1 MEKGSDGPDLTLN
14 LFLRFPDPVSF
25 VNTPYILRLSASF
38 RDPCSLYGGV
48 RMSSVSVS
56 GPVPPSCTERWRK
69 PETDRN
75 FLREACPL
83 LRRIGVKDPDELSGC
98 RGGACALVKR
108 EAGWRPKDY
117 FAESR

>member
-1 MEKGSDGPDLTLN
+1 MEKGSDGPDLTFN

-25 VNTPYILRLSASF
+25 VNTPDTLRLSASF

-75 FLREACPL
+75 FLIE
-83 LRRIGVKDPDELSGC
+83 
-98 RGGACALVKR
+98 RGLPFASENWG
-108 EAGWRPKDY
+108 ERPG
-117 FAESR
+117 

>member
-1 MEKGSDGPDLTLN
+1 MEKGSDGPDLTLI

-75 FLREACPL
+75 FLIE
-83 LRRIGVKDPDELSGC
+83 
-98 RGGACALVKR
+98 RGLPFASENWG
-108 EAGWRPKDY
+108 ERPG
-117 FAESR
+117 